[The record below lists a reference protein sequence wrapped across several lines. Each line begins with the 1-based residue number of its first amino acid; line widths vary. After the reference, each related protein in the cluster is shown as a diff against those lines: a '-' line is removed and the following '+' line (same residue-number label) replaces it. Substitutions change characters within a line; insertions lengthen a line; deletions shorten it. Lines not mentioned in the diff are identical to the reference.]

1 MADNQPP
8 IIIKKIKKGGDHGH
22 HGGAW
27 KLAYADFV
35 TAMMAFF
42 LLLWLLSA
50 TTEVQKE
57 GIADYFAPTFAS
69 KSTSGAN
76 GVLGGNSISSDNGA
90 QSSGSV
96 VVALTPPSP
105 SASTSDNTSN
115 PPQKPDDNDINKAI
129 AEREEQMFKDAEK
142 ELTQAIQN
150 TPNLKEFADNLIIDR
165 TPEGMRIQIVDQDR
179 KSMFESG
186 SAEPLA
192 RTKQILQL
200 EPHLDRRPHRF
211 EAFRRPSELF
221 ELGALQR
228 PRQRQ
233 PPRPPGSRR
242 PRLAHRRSQRHGG
255 HRAAVPRRH
264 DAPLEP
270 ANFDN
275 APTRSAGVATELS
288 IERNRIRH
296 RYSRT
301 WSGHPRL
308 DQGEEA
314 RAITRLQPAGPPWQ
328 VPEQA
333 PSYPSDLEGA
343 MDRSIGARREVA
355 VRVRTSASSAA
366 VVPAGRHSFDP

>member
-200 EPHLDRRPHRF
+200 VAKIILKLPNRISIAGHTDSKPFVGRPNYSNWELSSDR
-211 EAFRRPSELF
+211 AN
-221 ELGALQR
+221 A
-228 PRQRQ
+228 
-233 PPRPPGSRR
+233 SRR
-242 PRLAHRRSQRHGG
+242 VL
-255 HRAAVPRRH
+255 
-264 DAPLEP
+264 LE
-270 ANFDN
+270 
-275 APTRSAGVATELS
+275 AGVPASRIAEVKGMADTEPLFPEDTTLPSNRRIS
-288 IERNRIRH
+288 ITLLR
-296 RYSRT
+296 
-301 WSGHPRL
+301 
-308 DQGEEA
+308 EA
-314 RAITRLQPAGPPWQ
+314 PVLPPN
-328 VPEQA
+328 
-333 PSYPSDLEGA
+333 Y
-343 MDRSIGARREVA
+343 R
-355 VRVRTSASSAA
+355 
-366 VVPAGRHSFDP
+366 